1 MTATR
6 LQTDDVAGALATT
19 LAGIAGLRVYTYVAD
34 NFRPPGVVIGQP
46 VIDYADPDAG
56 FCSASWSFPC
66 TIVVSRSTDRE
77 AQRAMSQ
84 FLLDIVTA
92 LRTAEVDGVLSIDPI
107 DARPIPVT
115 VSGQE
120 LPGYLLNIRIRA

>member
-1 MTATR
+1 M
-6 LQTDDVAGALATT
+6 ATT
-19 LAGIAGLRVYTYVAD
+19 TVQTVDLAGVLEGILNSVDGLRVYWYVAD
-34 NFRPPGVVIGQP
+34 TVRPPAVVIAQP

-66 TIVVSRSTDRE
+66 TIVVSRSADRE